1 MNNLKNMIVVVT
13 LLSTTVFY
21 GQRRPDRDKIK
32 ALKIA
37 FITERLE
44 LKSSEAQAFWPVYN
58 AYEEKMASIRDT
70 EQSQI
75 KGKFRNL
82 GEMSN
87 SEAEKLLDTYLDLEA
102 KKSLEQRTFVTEL
115 KKIIPAKKIILLKK
129 TEDDFKRKLI
139 QLYRQNRNGNGGFR

>member
-1 MNNLKNMIVVVT
+1 MNNIKNLIVVVT

-44 LKSSEAQAFWPVYN
+44 LKSSEAQSFWPVYN